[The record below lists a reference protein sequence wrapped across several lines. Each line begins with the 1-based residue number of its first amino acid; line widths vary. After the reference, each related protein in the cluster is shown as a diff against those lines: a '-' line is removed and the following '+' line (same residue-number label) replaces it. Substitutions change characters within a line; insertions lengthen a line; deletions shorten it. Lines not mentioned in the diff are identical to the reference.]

1 MGLNKE
7 KKKTSSRDLFKT
19 AKTNGSPR
27 MLTGGCLRDSRTKK
41 WHHLPPSF
49 SPFFPSS
56 LPPFLPLFLS
66 LSLFF
71 PPSGENQH
79 PLLPRLDS
87 PLCSRGCPGAPHC
100 WRAGAAQRLQASEQ
114 LYLLRRSGNQKQIAM
129 FSEAGNPP
137 AVLTSHLPP
146 GPIILHTV
154 TWLLSPRSMFKY
166 MTMWS
171 HPLVTAKPHSSLVSC
186 QLGICKAQN

>member
-1 MGLNKE
+1 MHNEEWASIKK

-66 LSLFF
+66 LSFF
-71 PPSGENQH
+71 LPPSGENQH
-79 PLLPRLDS
+79 PLLPLLDL

-129 FSEAGNPP
+129 FSEAENHRQCSP
-137 AVLTSHLPP
+137 ATCLLVPSFYTL
-146 GPIILHTV
+146 
-154 TWLLSPRSMFKY
+154 WLDFSPREACSN
-166 MTMWS
+166 TWPCD
-171 HPLVTAKPHSSLVSC
+171 HILWWLPNPTPH
-186 QLGICKAQN
+186 